1 MILPLENITLI
12 GAGTIGLS
20 FAALHLRSS
29 STCVVT
35 LHDPRPDLESHVLSL
50 LPNYLPPS
58 HAPVPELLASGRLV
72 LAPALEAA
80 CTPSTHLVQEQ
91 GPEHVAFKTELWPQI
106 EALVSPACHL
116 WTSTSG
122 IPASVQSAGM
132 ADPGRLLVV
141 HPFNPPH
148 VMPLVEIVPSPGTR
162 EVLVEVARA
171 YFDRIGH
178 TPVVIPK
185 ETTGFVANRLAF
197 VLFREACSL
206 VRQGVVR
213 AQDVDRIVEASIG
226 LRWGIKG
233 PFASYHDGGGA
244 GGLAGF
250 LQNVGK
256 TMKEVWAEGEGP
268 IEGAWVEEV
277 VGQTEEA
284 YGAVTAQNYVERD
297 RITRRVLEA
306 IREER
311 EAIAAEKAEE
321 GMSAPETSETE

>member
-1 MILPLENITLI
+1 MSQPLENIALI

-29 STCVVT
+29 STCKVV
-35 LHDPRPDLESHVLSL
+35 LYDPRPDLDSHVLSL
-50 LPNYLPPS
+50 LPNYLPPTHES
-58 HAPVPELLASGRLV
+58 VTSLLASERL
-72 LAPALEAA
+72 LFAPSLEEA

-91 GPEHVAFKTELWPQI
+91 GPESAEFKTDLWPKI
-106 EALVSPACHL
+106 EALVSPTCQL

-122 IPASVQSAGM
+122 IPASVQSVGM
-132 ADPGRLLVV
+132 SSPGRLLVV

-148 VMPLVEIVPSPGTR
+148 IMPLIEVVPSPATP
-162 EVLVEVARA
+162 EALVESACE
-171 YFDRIGH
+171 YFSRIGH
-178 TPVVIPK
+178 RPVVIRK

-206 VRQGVVR
+206 VQQGVVR
-213 AQDVDRIVEASIG
+213 VEDVDKIVEASIG

-233 PFASYHDGGGA
+233 PFASYHYGGGE

-256 TMKEVWAEGEGP
+256 TVKDVWSEGEGP
-268 IEGAWVEEV
+268 IEGAWVEKV

-284 YGAVTAQNYVERD
+284 YGAVTPQNYVERD
-297 RITRRVLEA
+297 IITRRVLEV

-311 EAIAAEKAEE
+311 EAIARE
-321 GMSAPETSETE
+321 ETET